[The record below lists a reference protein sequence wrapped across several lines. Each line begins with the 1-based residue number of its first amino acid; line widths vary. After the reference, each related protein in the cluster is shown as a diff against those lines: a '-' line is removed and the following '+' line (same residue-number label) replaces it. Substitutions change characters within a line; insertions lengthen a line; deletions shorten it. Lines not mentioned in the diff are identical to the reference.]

1 MTRDVISVN
10 ESGTEKEMNKS
21 VELLEDLLAAY
32 GKSQSDFSSIRLIAS
47 DGYSID
53 IPEEI
58 LENRDII
65 LSYELNEEDL
75 YDDSKPIRVIIPE
88 EREMYW
94 VSSLERIEFF
104 EDKDADS
111 KDDLNKTE
119 KIVIFETAIKDL
131 KVENYEYCDDIEQAI
146 KIERLFDKY
155 IDIEEDLQIKAA
167 DDLKKAESN
176 QIFRDAYIKI
186 SGENAPMIL
195 GPKIKLGM
203 TVKELLWFKGDNTAY
218 LSIDQALEYYDEIEV
233 EGRTGISLR
242 DLMDDLDFDDLEQYS
257 FVYRNEKTLKVFKNE
272 MDNGI
277 IYMDEEGNTRVS
289 FEGLDIYE
297 EFKDLLYIE
306 K

>member
-1 MTRDVISVN
+1 MN